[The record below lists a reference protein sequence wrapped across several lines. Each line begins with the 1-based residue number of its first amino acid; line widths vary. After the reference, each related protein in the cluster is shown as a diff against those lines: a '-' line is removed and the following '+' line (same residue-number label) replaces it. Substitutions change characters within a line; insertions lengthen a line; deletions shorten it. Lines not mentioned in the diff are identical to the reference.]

1 MAHALSRKL
10 TESYMC
16 RAFAAENS
24 PPKRTDNSALV
35 RKYYPQYTLK
45 L

>member
-1 MAHALSRKL
+1 MAHALSRKF

-16 RAFAAENS
+16 RVFAAENFS
-24 PPKRTDNSALV
+24 PKRTNNNALV
-35 RKYYPQYTLK
+35 RNCYPQYTLK